1 MDCRNG
7 FGCAGH
13 GVRVPSGGNL
23 RLWRERAL
31 SRLPAYSDRARPA
44 YGELFRRIR
53 RAFPVVG
60 VRSAYGEVFRCMGYV
75 MPSLRARPARV
86 GSFENS
92 AFRFGPLSD
101 CPAHVGICSV
111 AGACALWA
119 LGSSRLCE
127 EVGTEPHGSA
137 AAWGLSPSVWG
148 SFVQWNIFGVFTRE
162 HLTRMGKFGENVP
175 DAVRIGGAPPHVG
188 KLGSTKRGHFSVR
201 DALRP
206 CGGVC
211 YIEPNKLVL
220 SAHVGRFLNGFPSTP
235 DALAVPFVWG
245 CFAVGAVEPPSRGL
259 SRPRRGR
266 MGETGIVSPPG
277 GIRGVGH
284 RRCGG
289 VREPPF
295 SEGQPAGFIAAG
307 GEEV

>member
-1 MDCRNG
+1 MQG
-7 FGCAGH
+7 MGYAF
-13 GVRVPSGGNL
+13 
-23 RLWRERAL
+23 
-31 SRLPAYSDRARPA
+31 RPGAISA
-44 YGELFRRIR
+44 YGGKGPCHASLRTPIGPSPRMGKLFRRIR

-60 VRSAYGEVFRCMGYV
+60 ACSAYGEVFRCMGYV

-137 AAWGLSPSVWG
+137 ATWGLSPSVWG

-175 DAVRIGGAPPHVG
+175 DAVRIGGSPC
-188 KLGSTKRGHFSVR
+188 
-201 DALRP
+201 P
-206 CGGVC
+206 CGEVGQDEARPVFGSGCSPPMWGVC

-245 CFAVGAVEPPSRGL
+245 CFAVGAVEPPPRGL

-277 GIRGVGH
+277 GIRRVRH
-284 RRCGG
+284 RRCRG
-289 VREPPF
+289 VRETPF

>member
-1 MDCRNG
+1 M
-7 FGCAGH
+7 H
-13 GVRVPSGGNL
+13 GLRHAFASG
-23 RLWRERAL
+23 
-31 SRLPAYSDRARPA
+31 PPRP
-44 YGELFRRIR
+44 
-53 RAFPVVG
+53 P
-60 VRSAYGEVFRCMGYV
+60 C
-75 MPSLRARPARV
+75 
-86 GSFENS
+86 GSFENN
-92 AFRFGPLSD
+92 AFGFGPLSD
-101 CPAHVGICSV
+101 CPAHVGICSA
-111 AGACALWA
+111 AGSCALWS
-119 LGSSRLCE
+119 LGSPRLCG

-162 HLTRMGKFGENVP
+162 HLTRTGKFGENVP
-175 DAVRIGGAPPHVG
+175 DAVRIGGSPPHVG
-188 KLGSTKRGHFSVR
+188 KLGRTKRGQFSVR

-277 GIRGVGH
+277 GIRRVRH
-284 RRCGG
+284 RRCRG
-289 VREPPF
+289 VRETPF
-295 SEGQPAGFIAAG
+295 SERSACRIYCRRRRG
-307 GEEV
+307 GMRWARHLPY

>member
-7 FGCAGH
+7 FGCAGY

-23 RLWRERAL
+23 RLWRGRAL

-111 AGACALWA
+111 AGACALWS
-119 LGSSRLCE
+119 LGSSRPCV
-127 EVGTEPHGSA
+127 EVSYSGTSSEFSRGSTSLV
-137 AAWGLSPSVWG
+137 WESSGKMSPTPSASGVLPPMWG
-148 SFVQWNIFGVFTRE
+148 SWAGRSEASFRSG
-162 HLTRMGKFGENVP
+162 M
-175 DAVRIGGAPPHVG
+175 
-188 KLGSTKRGHFSVR
+188 
-201 DALRP
+201 
-206 CGGVC
+206 
-211 YIEPNKLVL
+211 L

-277 GIRGVGH
+277 GILRVRH
-284 RRCGG
+284 RRCRG
-289 VREPPF
+289 VRETPF

>member
-1 MDCRNG
+1 MECRNG

-92 AFRFGPLSD
+92 AFRFGPSSD
-101 CPAHVGICSV
+101 CPAHAGICSV

-119 LGSSRLCE
+119 LGSPRLCG

-137 AAWGLSPSVWG
+137 LHGALPV
-148 SFVQWNIFGVFTRE
+148 
-162 HLTRMGKFGENVP
+162 RMGKFRTVEHL
-175 DAVRIGGAPPHVG
+175 RSFHEGAPHSYGKVRGKCSRRRPHRG
-188 KLGSTKRGHFSVR
+188 FSPPMWGSWAGRSEASFRFG
-201 DALRP
+201 
-206 CGGVC
+206 
-211 YIEPNKLVL
+211 VL
-220 SAHVGRFLNGFPSTP
+220 SAHVGSMLYR
-235 DALAVPFVWG
+235 A
-245 CFAVGAVEPPSRGL
+245 
-259 SRPRRGR
+259 
-266 MGETGIVSPPG
+266 
-277 GIRGVGH
+277 
-284 RRCGG
+284 
-289 VREPPF
+289 
-295 SEGQPAGFIAAG
+295 
-307 GEEV
+307 

>member
-1 MDCRNG
+1 MG
-7 FGCAGH
+7 FAP
-13 GVRVPSGGNL
+13 RM
-23 RLWRERAL
+23 
-31 SRLPAYSDRARPA
+31 
-44 YGELFRRIR
+44 
-53 RAFPVVG
+53 
-60 VRSAYGEVFRCMGYV
+60 GEVFRCMGYV

-92 AFRFGPLSD
+92 AFRFGSLSD
-101 CPAHVGICSV
+101 CPAHVGICSA

-137 AAWGLSPSVWG
+137 AA
-148 SFVQWNIFGVFTRE
+148 
-162 HLTRMGKFGENVP
+162 
-175 DAVRIGGAPPHVG
+175 
-188 KLGSTKRGHFSVR
+188 LGSP
-201 DALRP
+201 RP
-206 CGGVC
+206 CGEVSYSGTSSEFSRGSTSLVRESSGKMSPTPSASGVLPPMWGSWAGRS
-211 YIEPNKLVL
+211 EASFRSGML

-245 CFAVGAVEPPSRGL
+245 CFAVGAVEPPPRGL

-277 GIRGVGH
+277 GIRRVRH
-284 RRCGG
+284 RRCRG
-289 VREPPF
+289 VRETPF

>member
-7 FGCAGH
+7 FGCAVY

-92 AFRFGPLSD
+92 AFRFGPSSD
-101 CPAHVGICSV
+101 CPAHAGICSV

-119 LGSSRLCE
+119 LGPPRPCG

-137 AAWGLSPSVWG
+137 AAWRLSPSVWG

-175 DAVRIGGAPPHVG
+175 DAVRIGGPP
-188 KLGSTKRGHFSVR
+188 
-201 DALRP
+201 RP
-206 CGGVC
+206 CGQVGQDEARPVFGSGCSPPMWGVC

-220 SAHVGRFLNGFPSTP
+220 STHVGRFLNGFPSTP

-245 CFAVGAVEPPSRGL
+245 CFAVGAVEPPPRGL

-277 GIRGVGH
+277 GIRRVRH
-284 RRCGG
+284 RRCRG
-289 VREPPF
+289 VRETPF

>member
-1 MDCRNG
+1 MLG
-7 FGCAGH
+7 FAPRMGKFSDAWVTSCLRFGPALPVW
-13 GVRVPSGGNL
+13 GVL
-23 RLWRERAL
+23 K
-31 SRLPAYSDRARPA
+31 
-44 YGELFRRIR
+44 
-53 RAFPVVG
+53 
-60 VRSAYGEVFRCMGYV
+60 
-75 MPSLRARPARV
+75 
-86 GSFENS
+86 NS

-188 KLGSTKRGHFSVR
+188 KLGRTKRGQFSVR

-266 MGETGIVSPPG
+266 MGGDGYRIAAGRYPAGTASAVPGSPGNPL
-277 GIRGVGH
+277 
-284 RRCGG
+284 
-289 VREPPF
+289 F

>member
-1 MDCRNG
+1 MG
-7 FGCAGH
+7 FAPRMGKF
-13 GVRVPSGGNL
+13 
-23 RLWRERAL
+23 
-31 SRLPAYSDRARPA
+31 SDAWVTSC
-44 YGELFRRIR
+44 L
-53 RAFPVVG
+53 
-60 VRSAYGEVFRCMGYV
+60 
-75 MPSLRARPARV
+75 
-86 GSFENS
+86 
-92 AFRFGPLSD
+92 RFGPAPPVWGVLKTVRSGSGRRRIAPLMRGYVRLPE
-101 CPAHVGICSV
+101 PAHCGH
-111 AGACALWA
+111 WA
-119 LGSSRLCE
+119 LPAC
-127 EVGTEPHGSA
+127 VGKLGLSPTDPRCM
-137 AAWGLSPSVWG
+137 GLSPSVWG

-175 DAVRIGGAPPHVG
+175 DAVRIGGSP
-188 KLGSTKRGHFSVR
+188 
-201 DALRP
+201 RP
-206 CGGVC
+206 CGEVGQDEARPVFGSGCSPPMWGVC

-277 GIRGVGH
+277 GIRRVRH
-284 RRCGG
+284 RRCRG
-289 VREPPF
+289 VRETPF